1 MTRKEALA
9 LVRKVGAEG
18 LPHDI
23 YAQNYTGS
31 GRWPKHGEDHA
42 FSAGITNAR
51 TGRKCTR
58 MKGNQSA

>member
-23 YAQNYTGS
+23 YAQNYIGS
-31 GRWPKHGEDHA
+31 GR
-42 FSAGITNAR
+42 
-51 TGRKCTR
+51 
-58 MKGNQSA
+58 